1 MEVKR
6 GQDAGKVN
14 VFTVKPS
21 RSLPVLKFM
30 ARNLEQY
37 EKWVGEFKGAQTK
50 LLKMSINNASIFDNS
65 PNGDPLIEKGM
76 SFKSTENDGGPLKAN
91 GVKNLR
97 AKLKMRKI
105 EVQMDM
111 QKAKQ
116 REDAAK
122 SFLDA

>member
-50 LLKMSINNASIFDNS
+50 LLKMSVNNGSIFEKS
-65 PNGDPLIEKGM
+65 PSGDPLIEKGM
-76 SFKSTENDGGPLKAN
+76 SFKSESEAGPVQANPN

-111 QKAKQ
+111 HRAK
-116 REDAAK
+116 
-122 SFLDA
+122 